1 MNPMEWLV
9 LLAVTASRFALRDET
24 PDTEDTVK

>member
-1 MNPMEWLV
+1 MNQLEWLV

-24 PDTEDTVK
+24 PDTEDTE